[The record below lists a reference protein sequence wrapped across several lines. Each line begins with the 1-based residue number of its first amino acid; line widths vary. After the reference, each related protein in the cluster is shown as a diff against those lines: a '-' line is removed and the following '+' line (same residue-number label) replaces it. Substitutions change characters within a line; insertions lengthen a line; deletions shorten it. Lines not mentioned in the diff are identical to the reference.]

1 MENRKVVI
9 IGDGAVGSSIAFAL
23 TIVSLVGEIVIIDI
37 NKAKAEGDALDLNH
51 GMSLTSPKKIY
62 AGEYKDVKD
71 ARIIILACGVGQ
83 REGETRLQLLER
95 NKRVFDSVIDSM
107 KPYLSKEAIVL
118 VVSNP
123 VDILAHYVYQKLD
136 LPAPQVIGSGTVLD
150 TARLKYLL
158 SQDTGIDPRN
168 IHAYVIGEHGDSE
181 IAAFS
186 VTSIAGLP
194 VTKFCDKCGKCK
206 KKRMQNIVSM
216 QDEVRHAAYEII
228 QKKGAT
234 YYGIAI
240 STERILKAI
249 LNNEHSVLTVS
260 TYLENEFD
268 GQVSD
273 VYLSLPVVLGQ
284 RGVERI
290 IRPEYS
296 KEEVEGLI
304 NSARVLKENR

>member
-1 MENRKVVI
+1 
-9 IGDGAVGSSIAFAL
+9 
-23 TIVSLVGEIVIIDI
+23 
-37 NKAKAEGDALDLNH
+37 
-51 GMSLTSPKKIY
+51 
-62 AGEYKDVKD
+62 
-71 ARIIILACGVGQ
+71 
-83 REGETRLQLLER
+83 
-95 NKRVFDSVIDSM
+95 
-107 KPYLSKEAIVL
+107 
-118 VVSNP
+118 
-123 VDILAHYVYQKLD
+123 
-136 LPAPQVIGSGTVLD
+136 
-150 TARLKYLL
+150 
-158 SQDTGIDPRN
+158 
-168 IHAYVIGEHGDSE
+168 
-181 IAAFS
+181 
-186 VTSIAGLP
+186 
-194 VTKFCDKCGKCK
+194 
-206 KKRMQNIVSM
+206 MQNIVSM